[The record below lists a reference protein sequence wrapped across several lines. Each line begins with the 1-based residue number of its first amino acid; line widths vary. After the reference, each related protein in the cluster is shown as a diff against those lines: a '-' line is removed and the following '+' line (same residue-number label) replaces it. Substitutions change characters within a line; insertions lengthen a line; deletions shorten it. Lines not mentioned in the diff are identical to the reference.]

1 MFSALLIK
9 DGIKVRHA
17 LPDNDAD
24 TVIVQEALIR
34 SKHCETEM
42 DFVNTDVFNAL
53 LYHAI
58 EGYKDIIMATKKD
71 WYQLG
76 KYGQQ

>member
-1 MFSALLIK
+1 MDMFSALLIK

-34 SKHCETEM
+34 SKHCETVVH
-42 DFVNTDVFNAL
+42 FVNTDV
-53 LYHAI
+53 
-58 EGYKDIIMATKKD
+58 
-71 WYQLG
+71 LG
-76 KYGQQ
+76 TFYFKSMPEDTHQTSLRSMGAPKFV